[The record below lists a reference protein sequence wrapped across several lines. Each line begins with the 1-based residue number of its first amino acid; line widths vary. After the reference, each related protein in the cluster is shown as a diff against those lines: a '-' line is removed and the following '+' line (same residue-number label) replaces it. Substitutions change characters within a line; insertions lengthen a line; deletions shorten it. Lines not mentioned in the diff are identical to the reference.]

1 MQKIMIVED
10 DEVISSTLKRHLEK
24 WNFEVYVVE
33 DFEHVMEVFLDYQPT
48 LVLLDISLPFYN
60 GYHWC
65 QEMRKVS
72 EIPIIFISSTNENM
86 NIVMAMNMGADDFIN
101 KPFDLNVITAKIQAM
116 IRRTYSFSKQF
127 HILTYKEL
135 ILNLLEAT
143 VSYHDQ
149 VIELTKNELKIMQ
162 MLFEKAETYVSR
174 DELMIEL
181 WQSDQFV
188 DDNTLSVN
196 MNRLRKKLDDF
207 GLDSLIQTKKGIGY
221 KLAYTGTASLL

>member
-72 EIPIIFISSTNENM
+72 EIPIIFISSTNENV

-221 KLAYTGTASLL
+221 KLAYDETASLL